1 MVSSQL
7 LENTHG
13 VSASSDCVY
22 SLGISL
28 ILWSNFLLS
37 FVRTWESSKKHWDWQ
52 SVWIHWIRIPS
63 GGTGLK
69 WKNELW
75 TFPIYQY
82 DEEQWAHWSAEVNI
96 EQTTLTGSFT
106 PSPNANN
113 DQLKGKSDCEFKSCS
128 NHDLVESNDSVKPWL
143 AGWFHC

>member
-7 LENTHG
+7 LENPHG

-37 FVRTWESSKKHWDWQ
+37 FVRTWESSKKHWDWK
-52 SVWIHWIRIPS
+52 SVWIQWIRIPS

-69 WKNELW
+69 WKNELDISNTSVW
-75 TFPIYQY
+75 WRTLSTLICRSQHRTNNTYRFIHSLPKFQK
-82 DEEQWAHWSAEVNI
+82 WSAERQIRVWI
-96 EQTTLTGSFT
+96 QIM
-106 PSPNANN
+106 
-113 DQLKGKSDCEFKSCS
+113 FKS
-128 NHDLVESNDSVKPWL
+128 
-143 AGWFHC
+143 